1 MKSILFTVTHRHK
14 KAWNTVASCLFHV
27 SKALALP
34 NPEEQT
40 TTMSTLYYILAPRGG
55 GTIHKYCTNMI
66 QSCCMYILPPSDGYN
81 DILDIYSLP
90 LL

>member
-55 GTIHKYCTNMI
+55 YHTQILYQYDTILLYVH
-66 QSCCMYILPPSDGYN
+66 PPSLGW
-81 DILDIYSLP
+81 I
-90 LL
+90 